1 MTVAE
6 LYRALD
12 SRIPRSYACSWDNDG
27 LSCCPDPDAPV
38 TGILL
43 ALDLTENMPE
53 AARQRGFNVILTHHP
68 LLFRPL
74 KSVSGGN
81 TGSRK
86 VITMIQNGISAMAF
100 HTRLDALPGGV
111 NDTLAA
117 ALGLADITPFG
128 DADGEDGNAAVMP
141 IGRIGSLPEAES
153 FDTFCAR
160 VRSALRLSAVL
171 AADSGRPIRRVAVLG
186 GSGEDDVPAA
196 LAAGADVFVTGEVKY
211 HQLCDMPY
219 EGMSLIAA
227 GHYHTEFPV
236 LSVLAHMVRDVY
248 AEAGETAVPMEI
260 VDFCAAQIR

>member
-12 SRIPRSYACSWDNDG
+12 SRIPRNYACSWDNDG

-53 AARQRGFNVILTHHP
+53 AAHQRGFNVILTHHP

-128 DADGEDGNAAVMP
+128 DADGATRQACPSGALAVCRTLSPSTPSARGSDPPCGCPPFWRLTAA
-141 IGRIGSLPEAES
+141 
-153 FDTFCAR
+153 D
-160 VRSALRLSAVL
+160 RSAASPCWAAPERMTCPPPLPQARMCLSPE
-171 AADSGRPIRRVAVLG
+171 R
-186 GSGEDDVPAA
+186 
-196 LAAGADVFVTGEVKY
+196 
-211 HQLCDMPY
+211 
-219 EGMSLIAA
+219 
-227 GHYHTEFPV
+227 
-236 LSVLAHMVRDVY
+236 
-248 AEAGETAVPMEI
+248 
-260 VDFCAAQIR
+260 